1 MSSSSSSPTSS
12 SSSPCE
18 ERTEEVSK
26 RSRSEPAEE
35 GKLSANSVYSCGL
48 ELKKRDKEVPK
59 RAKSEEER
67 SSMAYLSVS
76 EFNDS
81 SNDAEEGQINQLPL
95 VPPDGSSIT
104 TPIDDMGNTAENAN
118 RGSSNTS
125 RHQGSSC
132 FTTGQRYQA
141 IYSFQAPSFQFKSS
155 KVPAKAQGPSPHGP
169 FDLSPAVWDLPVPA
183 RPLLYLPCN
192 GSEHLQTLSCD
203 DTRIVV
209 IPPHALIDGD
219 SPLAEAP
226 LLPQLRKVKDQR
238 TDPEVQR
245 ERNSY
250 FKVMNGNPA
259 CLSNNTSIAQGLIS
273 PEMEISALP
282 QVAMNRNLTR

>member
-1 MSSSSSSPTSS
+1 
-12 SSSPCE
+12 
-18 ERTEEVSK
+18 
-26 RSRSEPAEE
+26 
-35 GKLSANSVYSCGL
+35 
-48 ELKKRDKEVPK
+48 
-59 RAKSEEER
+59 
-67 SSMAYLSVS
+67 MAV
-76 EFNDS
+76 
-81 SNDAEEGQINQLPL
+81 ALPL
-95 VPPDGSSIT
+95 PSMTWGIQRK
-104 TPIDDMGNTAENAN
+104 TPIEGLTL
-118 RGSSNTS
+118 

-132 FTTGQRYQA
+132 FTTEQRYQA
-141 IYSFQAPSFQFKSS
+141 IYSFQAPSFHFKSS
-155 KVPAKAQGPSPHGP
+155 KVSANAQGPSPHGP
-169 FDLSPAVWDLPVPA
+169 FDLSPTVWDLPVPA
-183 RPLLYLPCN
+183 LPLLYLPCN

-250 FKVMNGNPA
+250 LKVMNGNPA

-273 PEMEISALP
+273 SEMEISALP